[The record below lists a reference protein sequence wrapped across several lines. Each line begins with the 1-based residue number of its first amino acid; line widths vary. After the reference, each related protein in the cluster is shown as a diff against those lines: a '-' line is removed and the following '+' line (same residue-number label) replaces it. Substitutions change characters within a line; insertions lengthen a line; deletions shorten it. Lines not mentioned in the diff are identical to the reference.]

1 LVASVA
7 VLKDFLEKNP
17 PADRHLV
24 PDGTE
29 YPIAL
34 LPEVELKAPAAQL
47 RGQQAKN
54 R

>member
-1 LVASVA
+1 MAQVA
-7 VLKDFLEKNP
+7 VLKDFLEKNA

-29 YPIAL
+29 FPIAL
-34 LPEVELKAPAAQL
+34 VPEVELKAPAAPL
-47 RGQQAKN
+47 AGQVKN